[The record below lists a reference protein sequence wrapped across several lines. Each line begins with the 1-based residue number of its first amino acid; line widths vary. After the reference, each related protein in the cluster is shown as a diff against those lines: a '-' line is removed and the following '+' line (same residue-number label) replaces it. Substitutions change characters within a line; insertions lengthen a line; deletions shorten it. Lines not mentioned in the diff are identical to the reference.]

1 MKVAI
6 ISNGHGEDA
15 IAVNLV
21 KQLQFLDKTSEVLPC
36 PLVGNGH
43 HYVENGFQPFLKNP
57 QFPSGGFIRSF
68 KILLQDIFSGL
79 ITHIFKQ
86 VFRLKQLCVDVDF
99 VICCGD
105 IFCLVMARLSHKT
118 VYFLPTAKSETFM
131 AHSLVEKFIV
141 SKFAKFSFPRDE
153 LTTLVFKKDNL
164 AATFFGNPMMDNLI
178 TTKQVV
184 FPAESEKVVG
194 LLPGSRHEAIKN
206 LLFILDVCL
215 ALKSNHSLHF
225 VCALSKNL
233 SITDFEFSEDWEL
246 TSHDKDFLLI
256 HKNQTVNVLFTYE
269 FLSIINQSDVI
280 IGLAGTANE
289 QACFLNKPVVCF
301 EGFGPQSSL
310 QRFREQRQLLG
321 PLLHLSEIR
330 EISKIT
336 QLVESCLNKSNKF
349 SKTLKNQQ
357 SAKKIIKFMLDDFQS
372 KDGARGGT

>member
-6 ISNGHGEDA
+6 VSNGHGEDA
-15 IAVNLV
+15 IAINLV
-21 KQLQFLDKTSEVLPC
+21 KQLQSLPISIEILAC

-43 HYVENGFQPFLKNP
+43 HYVENGLQPVLNNP

-68 KILLQDIFSGL
+68 KILLQDIFAGL
-79 ITHIFKQ
+79 ITHTVKQ
-86 VFRLKQLCVDVDF
+86 VFRLKKVCADADF

-105 IFCLVMARLSHKT
+105 VFCLVMGSFTHKAI
-118 VYFLPTAKSETFM
+118 YFLPTAKSETFM
-131 AHSLVEKFIV
+131 AHSGVEKFIV
-141 SKFAKFSFPRDE
+141 SRFSKFSFPRDE
-153 LTTLVFKKDNL
+153 QTTLVFEKDKL

-178 TTKQVV
+178 TSKKIV

-194 LLPGSRHEAIKN
+194 LLPGSRLEAIEN
-206 LLFILDVCL
+206 LMFILDVCL

-246 TSHDKDFLLI
+246 ISHDKDFLLI
-256 HKNQTVNVLFTYE
+256 HKKQNVKVLFTYE

-310 QRFREQRQLLG
+310 QRFREQGQLLG
-321 PLLHLSEIR
+321 SLLHLCETR
-330 EISKIT
+330 KISDIVK
-336 QLVESCLNKSNKF
+336 LVESCLKNCSE
-349 SKTLKNQQ
+349 TLSVFKNQEA
-357 SAKKIIKFMLDDFQS
+357 AKDIIQFMMNDFQS